1 MSGNGWNPF
10 VAQNASLK
18 LSNHCRK
25 LWHRMK
31 LGKTPG
37 LQSQLLNSLDSLAT
51 GLTISWVHAVELETR
66 VEKGSDVYR

>member
-10 VAQNASLK
+10 VVQNASLK

-31 LGKTPG
+31 LGKTAG
-37 LQSQLLNSLDSLAT
+37 FQSQLSNSLDSSLAT
-51 GLTISWVHAVELETR
+51 GLTISWFFVVELETG
-66 VEKGSDVYR
+66 VEK

>member
-10 VAQNASLK
+10 VVQNASLK

-31 LGKTPG
+31 LGKTAG
-37 LQSQLLNSLDSLAT
+37 SQSQLLNSWDSSLAT
-51 GLTISWVHAVELETR
+51 GLTISWFYVVELETG
-66 VEKGSDVYR
+66 VEK

>member
-10 VAQNASLK
+10 VVQNASLK

-31 LGKTPG
+31 LGKTAG
-37 LQSQLLNSLDSLAT
+37 FQSQLLNSLDSSLAT
-51 GLTISWVHAVELETR
+51 GLTIVGFMWSSWKQASR
-66 VEKGSDVYR
+66 SDQM